1 MRGKG
6 FDMNFVNLQGH
17 ASTYKG
23 WGGSPGRG
31 SQGMERRVGFH
42 RQPVPGL
49 GRLRT
54 DRRGTD

>member
-1 MRGKG
+1 
-6 FDMNFVNLQGH
+6 MNFVNLKGH
-17 ASTYKG
+17 ASTHNG
-23 WGGSPGRG
+23 WGGSPGRE

-49 GRLRT
+49 GRLRM